1 MKRIVIAFLL
11 NAFVLPGVGQ
21 IYLGRKVKGVVLVM
35 AVNLLLLAA
44 LFFMM
49 KISSPVIA
57 AHLSGTPITPQQVL
71 EAIQPYSLWAKLLLS
86 ALLGV
91 WGFGLVDLIS
101 VLRSPP
107 HE

>member
-1 MKRIVIAFLL
+1 MKRMLIAFLL
-11 NAFVLPGVGQ
+11 NAFVLPGTGQ
-21 IYLGRKVKGVVLVM
+21 IYIGRKVKGVVLVM

-49 KISSPVIA
+49 KISTPVVA

-71 EAIQPYSLWAKLLLS
+71 EAIQPYSRWAKLLLS
-86 ALLGV
+86 ALLAV

-101 VLRSPP
+101 ALREPS
-107 HE
+107 HD